1 MSRINLQSVAM
12 QMYEDTSLTDELT
25 DTPAQT
31 LLQWG
36 RDRLT
41 QLADRYTDD
50 FESAFKSHCRV
61 MKTINRFT
69 WKRLDMDI
77 ATQREYLEKYL
88 VAPARDIGHNIPPG
102 IIEAYLRQQS
112 TLDEQ
117 ANVQAM
123 IDLFKPSYPVD
134 YFRY

>member
-1 MSRINLQSVAM
+1 MSQINLQSVTM

-36 RDRLT
+36 RDRLRH
-41 QLADRYTDD
+41 LADRYAND
-50 FESAFKSHCRV
+50 FDAAFKSHCRV

-69 WKRLDMDI
+69 WKRQDMDI
-77 ATQREYLEKYL
+77 DAQREYLEKYL
-88 VAPARDIGHNIPPG
+88 VVPARSIGHIIPPG

-123 IDLFKPSYPVD
+123 IDLFKPSDPVD